1 MLKRSIL
8 MKILIGRSSFSMATL
23 MNCILV
29 RGQYRRSSRS
39 RLYRERGFLLTV
51 HPAGCFAYSAVVI
64 SPADLPG
71 QLQLLLDERQRHIE
85 SIARID
91 QTMAGV
97 LAVLDGIPTAP
108 AALIAIER
116 ADLTRRERQTLR
128 HLLRGRSEAEAA
140 RRIRVSTSTV
150 HIYVRQLFK
159 KFRVNSRAKL
169 MALFLTDVAGVI

>member
-1 MLKRSIL
+1 MNDIL
-8 MKILIGRSSFSMATL
+8 A
-23 MNCILV
+23 C
-29 RGQYRRSSRS
+29 GQYHTANG
-39 RLYRERGFLLTV
+39 LDHIVVRESTREPGFLLTV
-51 HPAGCFAYSAVVI
+51 HLAGFFVYNTFVI

-71 QLQLLLDERQRHIE
+71 QLQRLLDDRQRHIE
-85 SIARID
+85 CIARID

-97 LAVLDGIPTAP
+97 AAVLDGIPTAP
-108 AALIAIER
+108 AAMIAIER
-116 ADLTRRERQTLR
+116 ASLTRRERQTLR

-150 HIYVRQLFK
+150 HIYIRQLFK